1 MLLIDGIPHGVVP
14 ADDRGLNYG
23 DGLFETCAVRDGRPL
38 LWERHLERLHR
49 GCRHLRIS
57 PPAAA
62 TLDEEV
68 RGLCRNHQQAVLKV
82 LLTRG
87 SGGRGYRPPARMAPL
102 RMVSIHPW
110 PEHVAERA
118 CQGIRVRRC
127 TTPSSANP
135 ALARIKHTS
144 RLENVLA
151 RAEWT
156 ADDPAEGLMLNLDGE
171 VVEGTGT
178 NVFMVEGDMLHTPS
192 LERGGVAG
200 ILRELVLE
208 LAAEAGI
215 PVAVTALPL
224 ARLKQASEVFVC
236 NSVAGIWPVVW
247 CDGTDMAVGPLTR
260 RLQGLLGAKDAL
272 AYVPEC

>member
-1 MLLIDGIPHGVVP
+1 MLLIDGTPQGAVP
-14 ADDRGLNYG
+14 GNDRGLNYG
-23 DGLFETCAVRDGRPL
+23 DGLFETCAVKDSRPL
-38 LWERHLERLHR
+38 LWERHLERLYR
-49 GCRHLRIS
+49 GCRHLRLA
-57 PPAAA
+57 PPAAT

-68 RGLCRNHQQAVLKV
+68 SRLCRDHPRAVLKV

-87 SGGRGYRPPARMAPL
+87 SGGRGYRLPAKATPL
-102 RMVSIHPW
+102 RVVSIHPW
-110 PEHVAERA
+110 PEQVEKRA
-118 CQGIRVRRC
+118 RQGIRLRRC

-156 ADDPAEGLMLNLDGE
+156 ADDPAEGLMLNLAGE

-178 NVFMVEGDMLHTPS
+178 NVFMAEGAMLYTPS
-192 LERGGVAG
+192 LEYGGVAG
-200 ILRELVLE
+200 IMRELVLE
-208 LAAEAGI
+208 VAAEAGI
-215 PVAVTALPL
+215 PVAVTAIPV

-247 CDGTDMAVGPLTR
+247 FDGTDMVAGPVTR
-260 RLQGLLGAKDAL
+260 RLQGILGARDAL
-272 AYVPEC
+272 AYDPER